1 MVKRQAGRQKRHE
14 GSSRQTDRSIKMQRY
29 KHPDTHTY
37 RQIEKHRQT
46 DRQTG
51 SQAGR
56 KAGKRKVT
64 KLGGQGGRRA
74 PRHTDK

>member
-1 MVKRQAGRQKRHE
+1 
-14 GSSRQTDRSIKMQRY
+14 MQRY

-51 SQAGR
+51 RQPGRQAVRQEDR
-56 KAGKRKVT
+56 KTGKRKVT

>member
-1 MVKRQAGRQKRHE
+1 
-14 GSSRQTDRSIKMQRY
+14 MQRY

-51 SQAGR
+51 RQTDNQADRQEGRQEGR
-56 KAGKRKVT
+56 KAESNEV
-64 KLGGQGGRRA
+64 RRA
-74 PRHTDK
+74 RRQEGTKAYR

>member
-1 MVKRQAGRQKRHE
+1 
-14 GSSRQTDRSIKMQRY
+14 MQRY

-51 SQAGR
+51 RQTDNQADRQSGRQAGR